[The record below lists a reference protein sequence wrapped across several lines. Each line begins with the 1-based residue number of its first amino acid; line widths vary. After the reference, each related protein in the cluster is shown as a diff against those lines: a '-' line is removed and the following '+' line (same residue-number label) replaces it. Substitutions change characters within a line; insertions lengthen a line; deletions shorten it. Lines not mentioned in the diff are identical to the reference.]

1 MEYKILLVLHLLGSS
16 VWVGGHLILAI
27 TILPRALKL
36 RDPDILNQFES
47 RYEKIGIPALLV
59 QVATGLRLVYYYT
72 DNVLDVFDFA
82 YSQHTFIALK
92 IILLSTT
99 IVIAAHARIRLIGK
113 LKEENMVFL
122 AWHIITVTILGVV
135 ILFFGAGIRIGNW

>member
-36 RDPDILNQFES
+36 HDPEILHQFES
-47 RYEKIGIPALLV
+47 RYEKIGIPALLL
-59 QVATGLRLVYYYT
+59 QVATGLRLVYYYN
-72 DNVLDVFDFA
+72 DNLLDVFDFA

-92 IILLSTT
+92 IILLLITV
-99 IVIAAHARIRLIGK
+99 VIAAHARIRLISK

-122 AWHIITVTILGVV
+122 AWHIITVTILGVA

>member
-1 MEYKILLVLHLLGSS
+1 MAYKLMLVLHLIGSS
-16 VWVGGHLILAI
+16 IWVGGHLILAI

-36 RDPDILNQFES
+36 RDPELLHQFES
-47 RYEKIGIPALLV
+47 RYEKIGIPALLL
-59 QVATGLRLVYYYT
+59 QIITGLWLAYYYV
-72 DNVLDVFDFA
+72 DNLFEVFDFA

-92 IILLSTT
+92 IILLLLTV
-99 IVIAAHARIRLIGK
+99 VIAAHARIRLINK

-122 AWHIITVTILGVV
+122 AWHIITITILGIA